1 MSTIVELASAKFKYS
16 LKHASGYFKVTV
28 RNGVNETVY
37 ENDNVSFLRAGE
49 ASLIYCVFNDWP
61 FDPSK
66 TYPAVWISTRGL
78 LELREYAIKPD
89 PAEGEFLG
97 LLATYSNGNVS
108 GNNPG
113 TGKLEITSLSNQ
125 TDLLHIEGK
134 GDFSFTLADGRTTNV
149 VIDMFTAQYHSPTLL
164 F

>member
-61 FDPSK
+61 FDPSG
-66 TYPAVWISTRGL
+66 TYPAVWISTRAL
-78 LELREYAIKPD
+78 LEERNYVIKPEPTED
-89 PAEGEFLG
+89 EFLG
-97 LLATYSNGNVS
+97 LLATYSNGNVG

-113 TGKLEITSLSNQ
+113 TGKLEITTLSDRP
-125 TDLLHIEGK
+125 DLLHIEGK
-134 GDFSFTLADGRTTNV
+134 GDFSFTLPDGRTTTV
-149 VIDMFTAQYHSPTLL
+149 VIETFTAQYHLPTLL